1 MIKYKEK
8 YAFNKGKID
17 MKRSD
22 YLEAG
27 KIVNTHGVR
36 GDVKS
41 ECWCDYIE
49 VMTDD
54 LSVLYR
60 KKGEE
65 YLPLT
70 ITKASAFKGMVL
82 LHFEG
87 IDTFEAANSLRG
99 EIVYAKREDIPLDEG
114 ACFIADMLGLLV
126 IDANT
131 GKVYGKLKNVNDAA
145 SGQLYEI
152 ATEHGIVL
160 LPAVPDFVKEVDLE
174 KGIFI
179 TPIPGFFDEI

>member
-1 MIKYKEK
+1 MRK
-8 YAFNKGKID
+8 
-17 MKRSD
+17 SD

-36 GDVKS
+36 GDVKC
-41 ECWCDYIE
+41 ECWCDDLE
-49 VMTDD
+49 VMTED
-54 LSVLYR
+54 LSVIYC
-60 KKGEE
+60 KKGSE
-65 YLPLT
+65 YIPYE

-82 LHFEG
+82 LHLKG

-99 EIVYAKREDIPLDEG
+99 EIVYAAREELPIEEG
-114 ACFIADMLGLLV
+114 ANFIADLIGLAV

-131 GKVYGKLKNVNDAA
+131 GKVYGKLKNVLDAA
-145 SGQLYEI
+145 AGQLYEI
-152 ATEHGIVL
+152 ATENGVVL
-160 LPAVPDFVKEVDLE
+160 LPVVQEFVKEVDTE

>member
-1 MIKYKEK
+1 
-8 YAFNKGKID
+8 

-49 VMTDD
+49 VMTED
-54 LSVLYR
+54 LSVLYL
-60 KKGEE
+60 KKGAQ
-65 YLPLT
+65 YHSLT
-70 ITKASAFKGMVL
+70 ITKASPFKGMVL

-87 IDTFEAANSLRG
+87 IDTFEGANALRG
-99 EIVYAKREDIPLDEG
+99 QILYAKREDLPLEEG
-114 ACFIADMLGLLV
+114 ACFIADMLGLPV

-131 GKVYGKLKNVNDAA
+131 GKVYGTLKNVTDAA

-152 ATEHGIVL
+152 KTENGIVL
-160 LPAVPDFVKEVDLE
+160 LPVVDEFVKEVDLD
-174 KGIFI
+174 KGILI